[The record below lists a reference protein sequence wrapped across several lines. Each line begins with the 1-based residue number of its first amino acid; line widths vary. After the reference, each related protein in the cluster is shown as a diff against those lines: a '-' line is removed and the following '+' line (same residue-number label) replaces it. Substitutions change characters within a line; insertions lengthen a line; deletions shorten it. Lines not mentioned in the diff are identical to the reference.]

1 MAFSK
6 FMVNLCFVISFNA
19 KGAKFAKKKE
29 IFAVAR
35 PSYFE
40 GCGLGGS
47 FSDFEKTMIVP
58 EHRK

>member
-6 FMVNLCFVISFNA
+6 FMVNLCFVIFFN
-19 KGAKFAKKKE
+19 AKFAKKKE